1 MKMKINYNLSF
12 KDLYQIDGLK
22 KIDKLFLESLQKA
35 DNTIYQ
41 KLLKSRQNPDKIDSE
56 SELIILLSPFLEKF
70 LTELFYLK
78 NKILNLSNYKKTLS
92 NLFLC
97 KKLFLQKRVIRKFT
111 NEEIENFDIEHITKK
126 IQNRINNISELNIAN
141 DVMNLLEKEIE
152 NQKILD
158 LYAKYSAWAVLSKE
172 GRLQHKDSVLFN
184 LPEKIES
191 QNLVHLQEDGGEFSL
206 DKK

>member
-41 KLLKSRQNPDKIDSE
+41 KLLKSRHNPDKIDSE

-78 NKILNLSNYKKTLS
+78 NKIL
-92 NLFLC
+92 
-97 KKLFLQKRVIRKFT
+97 
-111 NEEIENFDIEHITKK
+111 
-126 IQNRINNISELNIAN
+126 
-141 DVMNLLEKEIE
+141 
-152 NQKILD
+152 
-158 LYAKYSAWAVLSKE
+158 
-172 GRLQHKDSVLFN
+172 
-184 LPEKIES
+184 
-191 QNLVHLQEDGGEFSL
+191 
-206 DKK
+206 